1 MRIDRLYIKNF
12 KGFEERE
19 LTFGRPL
26 NAPVDAK
33 GSVHLVIGENGTGK
47 TSVLDALAVALGVWH
62 LGIGGQGA
70 RGIQKSEVRIAASGG
85 NGRVNFDEQV
95 PVKIDASGEIG
106 GLPLQWHRE
115 VRVLGG
121 HTLRGG
127 ASEALE
133 QIRTLA
139 ASARAGDEKVLLPL
153 IAYYGAGRLWK
164 EPNVSRKPRKTA
176 AKKSVRFSVYKNC
189 LDSRCRARD
198 LNNWLLD
205 YDWMSYQFGEEDPE
219 YSLVKKSILACLPGA
234 RNLRFAPTRGEVVV
248 DFENRSEQPFSNLSD
263 GQRNMLALVGDLAV
277 KAVKLN
283 HKQCGDKVLRQTSGV
298 VLIDEIDLHLHPT
311 WQRVVLEN
319 LRTTF
324 PNLQFIATTHSPFVV
339 QSLRED
345 ELVLLDGQPVPETGN
360 LGIEAIAKGLM
371 GVDHPEVSPRY
382 EEMKQV
388 AKDYL
393 TTLEEAAVAPDE
405 RLAEFEKRLADG
417 IAPYAD
423 NPAFQAFLEMER
435 AAALGQR
442 RGTSGSNL
450 PNANQ

>member
-1 MRIDRLYIKNF
+1 MRIDRLIIRNF

-19 LTFGRPL
+19 LSFGRPL
-26 NAPVDAK
+26 NAPEHAK

-70 RGIQKSEVRIAASGG
+70 RGILKNEVRVAASDG
-85 NGRVNFDEQV
+85 NGRVEFDEQL
-95 PVKIDASGEIG
+95 PVKIDATGEIG
-106 GLPLQWHRE
+106 GTPLHWFRE
-115 VRVLGG
+115 VRALGG
-121 HTLRGG
+121 QTLRGG
-127 ASEALE
+127 ASEALQ
-133 QIRTLA
+133 QIRMMA
-139 ASARAGDEKVLLPL
+139 ADARGGQEGVILPL

-164 EPNVSRKPRKTA
+164 EPNVSRKVGKAA
-176 AKKSVRFSVYKNC
+176 AKKTVRFAVYKNC

-198 LNNWLLD
+198 LNKWLLD
-205 YDWMSYQFGEEDPE
+205 HDWDSYQIGEEDPG
-219 YSLVKKSILACLPGA
+219 YTLTKRAILACLPGA
-234 RNLRFAPTRGEVVV
+234 RKLRFAPKRGEVVV
-248 DFENRSEQPFSNLSD
+248 DFKDRNEQPFSNLSD

-283 HKQCGDKVLRQTSGV
+283 HKQCGEEVLRMTPGV

-345 ELVLLDGQPVPETGN
+345 ELVPLDGQPVPETGN

-371 GVDHPEVSPRY
+371 GVSHPEVSPRY
-382 EEMKQV
+382 GEMKDV

-393 TTLEEAAVAPDE
+393 ATLEEAALSPE
-405 RLAEFEKRLADG
+405 EKLAEYERKLSEGLGPF
-417 IAPYAD
+417 AD
-423 NPAFQAFLEMER
+423 NPAFQAFLEMKRE
-435 AAALGQR
+435 AKLGARYQIN
-442 RGTSGSNL
+442 GGASGEY
-450 PNANQ
+450 